1 MQNNNELC
9 LSSNP
14 LSVPLVTTLLKIY
27 TCNKKTMAAVYE
39 LQPVLNK
46 YFAKNWDKINLRV
59 YDF

>member
-46 YFAKNWDKINLRV
+46 YFAKNWDKIN
-59 YDF
+59 